1 MYSPARRAVGRR
13 GGGHHSSSFAGT
25 MLGPGQV
32 KSICIKGTEF
42 SCARLRKTYTKHTGG
57 FKVQL
62 FEHIWP
68 VCRTTCRHSSNR
80 IAYLQSEQLVHAR
93 CSDSHLVAPSCGCA
107 PGNQRLASRA
117 TKPSCRARML
127 FWVRIQIELPSQN
140 IFGAR

>member
-1 MYSPARRAVGRR
+1 MYSPARGAVGRR
-13 GGGHHSSSFAGT
+13 GGGHHSSSFAGKL
-25 MLGPGQV
+25 LGPGQV
-32 KSICIKGTEF
+32 GSRCIKGTEF
-42 SCARLRKTYTKHTGG
+42 SGARRRKTYTKHTGG

-80 IAYLQSEQLVHAR
+80 IAYLNAR